1 MSSWS
6 WREPDNVALK
16 VFAVTKEH
24 QTHSAKHFLTS
35 STAQRKHEPTPAKRS
50 AVFQLFHPLQ
60 APPAPIQNN
69 IDVSNTIPGTFY
81 FHSCQSVTINMHTSS
96 K

>member
-6 WREPDNVALK
+6 WREPDIVALK

-35 STAQRKHEPTPAKRS
+35 STAQRKHELTPAKRS
-50 AVFQLFHPLQ
+50 AVFQLFRPLQ
-60 APPAPIQNN
+60 APPALFRITLTSATP
-69 IDVSNTIPGTFY
+69 SLEHFTFI
-81 FHSCQSVTINMHTSS
+81 HASLLP
-96 K
+96 